1 MTRVPTAS
9 ASRCC
14 AGCRWRDA
22 VRARLG
28 RRERDGD
35 GRSGKRGGHGLSDLF
50 YSNCIPSVFLKG
62 LAPAP
67 SLLPSLPPAAAAS
80 PARRTADVLRLVPW
94 GQRALAS
101 CHVHFTWD
109 VKRKE
114 GARHR
119 KRTGNA
125 NRKTAAEKRGKGG
138 DTLNFMRFIVL
149 RSCFC
154 MCTLPMLWPM
164 PLDSLFFCF
173 PPIISLFCLGTCR
186 RLCVHLGVTFLFGKE
201 GRPSDDPNVIPLPRQ
216 SIPVT

>member
-1 MTRVPTAS
+1 M
-9 ASRCC
+9 
-14 AGCRWRDA
+14 
-22 VRARLG
+22 
-28 RRERDGD
+28 
-35 GRSGKRGGHGLSDLF
+35 SDLF

-94 GQRALAS
+94 GQRALTS

-138 DTLNFMRFIVL
+138 NTLNFMRFIVL

-164 PLDSLFFCF
+164 PLDSLFLCF

-186 RLCVHLGVTFLFGKE
+186 RLCVHLGGSAGDDEGGVVPAQSVTIFHC
-201 GRPSDDPNVIPLPRQ
+201 GRDTRRTIRR
-216 SIPVT
+216 